1 MAKLIE
7 DPRNARSRRTREALL
22 GATRVL
28 LETEGFEALTM
39 AAVADRA
46 GVSRRGG
53 YLHFASRAELVDALF
68 GHIAQQEG
76 LAESVRP
83 MREAPDAVAALHAW
97 ARHLAGYHARLIAV
111 ERAIQ
116 CVRRADADA
125 ARHREQ
131 VTHAQLANCQM
142 LASRL
147 EREGLLAPQWTAET
161 AADMLFALIS
171 TDVIERLLVDRAWP
185 RRRLEEHL
193 AALFH
198 ATFVRQ
204 ERSE

>member
-22 GATRVL
+22 GATRV
-28 LETEGFEALTM
+28 
-39 AAVADRA
+39 
-46 GVSRRGG
+46 
-53 YLHFASRAELVDALF
+53 
-68 GHIAQQEG
+68 
-76 LAESVRP
+76 
-83 MREAPDAVAALHAW
+83 LHAW

-125 ARHREQ
+125 ARHREK

-142 LASRL
+142 LACRL

-161 AADMLFALIS
+161 AADMLFALIP